1 MSKHSEIILEDKAI
15 YGLNKVHKNVLR
27 SNPTEFHNT
36 RVSENEKSPSS
47 NMTYLFCGL
56 FVY

>member
-27 SNPTEFHNT
+27 SNPTDFHNT
-36 RVSENEKSPSS
+36 RVRSS
-47 NMTYLFCGL
+47 QKRS
-56 FVY
+56 VESQH